1 MLQKLFIKRFI
12 HLIFLLAISACSK
25 MVSQGPD
32 PQLPYEIGKGNLT
45 AEDAKIEAIIAPYR
59 EPLQKSMAETLCYSD
74 ANATKELPE
83 GSLGSMITDILR
95 NEISIQNHTP
105 IDICF
110 LNHGGLRVEWP
121 KGAIVRSMVFE
132 LMPFENQLQI
142 IQMNVNQVEGML
154 KLIAAKGGS
163 PISGIRMEIEN
174 GQLKSWSV
182 DGDPKK
188 EKALYNVLTS
198 DYLVNGGDSYLLKHE
213 GEIKLLQGNLKVRDG
228 IEAAIKRIH
237 ANGKILKPMK
247 DGRIQKITTP

>member
-1 MLQKLFIKRFI
+1 MPKKLFIKRFI
-12 HLIFLLAISACSK
+12 HLIILLAISACSK
-25 MVSQGPD
+25 MVNHGSE
-32 PQLPYEIGKGNLT
+32 PQLPYEIGKGSLT

-83 GSLGSMITDILR
+83 GSLGSLITDILR
-95 NEISIQNHTP
+95 NEISLQSNTA

-121 KGAIVRSMVFE
+121 KGAITRSMVFE

-142 IQMNVNQVEGML
+142 IQMNATQVEGML
-154 KLIAAKGGS
+154 KLIAGKGGS

-182 DGDPKK
+182 NGDPNKD
-188 EKALYNVLTS
+188 KALYNVLTS

-213 GEIKLLQGNLKVRDG
+213 GELKVIPENLKVRDG
-228 IEAAIKRIH
+228 IEAAIKHIH
-237 ANGKILKPMK
+237 ADGKTLKPMK
-247 DGRIQKITTP
+247 DGRIQNVTAP